1 LAEILAKFDFQD
13 FARKLSNIYV
23 IQPRESHLT
32 YVAGFLTDHGIYLTV
47 DSASTG
53 GVETAIHSDTFF
65 GEPAVHDSYA
75 ISDNAMKLFQIS
87 SHRLVAA
94 AGDYEKIH
102 QSIQFLRENSH
113 LLESP
118 SELFRILQL
127 SLQLPNNSISLVFAE
142 HNEKGFEMGIWRS
155 GDEYVKPTNSEGM
168 SPFAICTGSGRVFSY
183 LTENIGKAIR
193 LVTDA
198 TIPNNLAFISCCHQL
213 HGVHA
218 NHVLKNV
225 GGAFITAV
233 LTKKGVVWQPD
244 ITYFR
249 YSPSIMK
256 KKRQGKDKLTMFYPV
271 NVMVREGAVFV
282 ERRVPEYRAIYM
294 DNAVNKAQ
302 SAEIKNKHE
311 EEVNKTALN
320 LSCEYGAFLSSD
332 DPYAILIHHFKD
344 DYYYKND
351 IEKNTANISFSEDIY
366 AKLIEK
372 PLLNNMHGAMN
383 IFCLPENFIKPNYK
397 IPVL

>member
-1 LAEILAKFDFQD
+1 M
-13 FARKLSNIYV
+13 
-23 IQPRESHLT
+23 T
-32 YVAGFLTDHGIYLTV
+32 YVAGFHTDHGIYLTV

-65 GEPAVHDSYA
+65 GEPTVHDSYS
-75 ISDNAMKLFQIS
+75 ISDNVMKLFQIS
-87 SHRLVAA
+87 SHRLVAV
-94 AGDYEKIH
+94 AGESEKIH
-102 QSIQFLRENSH
+102 QSIQFLRENSD
-113 LLESP
+113 LFEKP
-118 SELFRILQL
+118 AELFKRLQL
-127 SLQLPNNSISLVFAE
+127 SLELPNNSVVLIFAE
-142 HNEKGFEMGIWRS
+142 YNESVFEMGIWRS
-155 GDEYVKPTNSEGM
+155 GSEYVKPINSQGM
-168 SPFAICTGSGRVFSY
+168 PPFAICTGSGRVFSY

-193 LVTDA
+193 LVTEA
-198 TIPNNLAFISCCHQL
+198 TISNNLAFISCCHQL

-256 KKRQGKDKLTMFYPV
+256 KKIQGKDKLTMFYPV
-271 NVMVREGAVFV
+271 NVMVREGTVFV
-282 ERRVPEYRAIYM
+282 ERRVPEHRAIYM
-294 DNAVNKAQ
+294 DNAVNKNQ
-302 SAEIKNKHE
+302 SEEIKNKHE
-311 EEVNKTALN
+311 EEVNNMALN

-351 IEKNTANISFSEDIY
+351 IDKNIAHITFSEDVY
-366 AKLIEK
+366 AKLLEK
-372 PLLNNMHGAMN
+372 PLLNDMTGAMN
-383 IFCLPENFIKPNYK
+383 IFCLPENFLKPNYK
-397 IPVL
+397 LPVF

>member
-1 LAEILAKFDFQD
+1 M
-13 FARKLSNIYV
+13 
-23 IQPRESHLT
+23 T
-32 YVAGFLTDHGIYLTV
+32 YAAGFLTDHGIYLTV
-47 DSASTG
+47 DSALTG

-65 GEPAVHDSYA
+65 GEPAVHNSYA

-94 AGDYEKIH
+94 AGDSEKIH
-102 QSIQFLRENSH
+102 QSIQFLRENSD
-113 LLESP
+113 LFESP
-118 SELFRILQL
+118 SELFKRLQL
-127 SLQLPNNSISLVFAE
+127 SLILPKNSISLIFAE
-142 HNEKGFEMGIWRS
+142 HNETGFEMGVWRS
-155 GDEYVKPTNSEGM
+155 GDEYVIPTNSDGM

-193 LVTDA
+193 FVSDA
-198 TIPNNLAFISCCHQL
+198 TIANNLAFVSCCHQL

-271 NVMVREGAVFV
+271 NVMVREGTVFI
-282 ERRVPEYRAIYM
+282 ERRVPKYRVLYI
-294 DNAVNKAQ
+294 DNAVNKTQ
-302 SAEIKNKHE
+302 SAEINNKHE

-332 DPYAILIHHFKD
+332 NPYAILVHHFKD

-351 IEKNTANISFSEDIY
+351 IEKNTANISFSEDVY
-366 AKLIEK
+366 AKLLEK
-372 PLLNNMHGAMN
+372 PLLKNMPGAMN
-383 IFCLPENFIKPNYK
+383 IFCLPENFLKPNYE